1 MYLEWDETEMKSFP
15 DCFPKDFAT
24 DILPAGAV
32 EEDKTVYRVI
42 KYGILNRDSYVG
54 TYEEI
59 IKGLML
65 PGRRELDLSKPGTYS
80 TSCYL
85 KKSELEYFLKLCMRH
100 HPAAF
105 IAKGTTAAD
114 CGPSQL
120 TSDREPRDDTHVDW
134 WIYKDA
140 EPQSYFEEVLEN
152 E

>member
-1 MYLEWDETEMKSFP
+1 MKSFP
-15 DCFPKDFAT
+15 DCFPENFTT
-24 DILPAGAV
+24 DILPVGAT
-32 EEDKTVYRVI
+32 EENKTVYRII

-59 IKGLML
+59 LKGLM
-65 PGRRELDLSKPGTYS
+65 PPPKRKKLDPADPSTYS
-80 TSCYL
+80 TSCSL
-85 KKSELEYFLKLCMRH
+85 EKSELEFLLKMCMRY

-105 IAKGTTAAD
+105 IAKGTTAAE

-140 EPQSYFEEVLEN
+140 EPQSYFEEVLE
-152 E
+152 